1 MTDFMLTWIGKK
13 YITRTI
19 LYVDSS
25 SIQDADDHYVLCGKR
40 DERRATT
47 MGDGNGGI
55 GVPKGNIVAKRGAV
69 KGGAKKAGAK
79 KAGAKKAGAKKGGA
93 KKAGAKKRR

>member
-19 LYVDSS
+19 LYVDSF
-25 SIQDADDHYVLCGKR
+25 SIQDTDDHYVLCGKR

-47 MGDGNGGI
+47 MGDGNGI
-55 GVPKGNIVAKRGAV
+55 GVPKGNIVAKKGAV
-69 KGGAKKAGAK
+69 KRGAKKAGAK
-79 KAGAKKAGAKKGGA
+79 KAGAKKAGAKKGG
-93 KKAGAKKRR
+93 KRR